1 MMPFVPWT
9 RSRRTGPASDA
20 GHAPA
25 LAALAALARGET
37 QAIDVLYRSEAAR
50 VYRYAL
56 ALCGNA
62 GWAADATQEAFVAL
76 AQRPQGFDATRGSLG
91 AYLAGVARHAL
102 AAHWRTAR
110 DEVPLPDGDDGDDG
124 HEGAAETPSPEDL
137 LVQAQSGAAVQEA
150 LRRLPAPF
158 REALVLVDLQER
170 SYAEAAAI
178 AGIELNTL
186 RTRLHRGRTK
196 LAALLQSNAGSPP

>member
-1 MMPFVPWT
+1 MMPFVPWN
-9 RSRRTGPASDA
+9 RSRRTGLASDA
-20 GHAPA
+20 GQAPTLAA

-110 DEVPLPDGDDGDDG
+110 DEVPLPDGDDGD
-124 HEGAAETPSPEDL
+124 EGAAETPSPEDL
-137 LVQAQSGAAVQEA
+137 LVQAQSGAAVWEA

-186 RTRLHRGRTK
+186 RTRLHRGRIK
-196 LAALLQSNAGSPP
+196 LATLLQSDAGSPP

>member
-1 MMPFVPWT
+1 MPFVPWT

-76 AQRPQGFDATRGSLG
+76 ALRPQGFDATRGSLG

-110 DEVPLPDGDDGDDG
+110 DEVPLPDNDDGD
-124 HEGAAETPSPEDL
+124 EGSAEAPSPEDL
-137 LVQAQSGAAVQEA
+137 LVQAQSGGAVWEA

-186 RTRLHRGRTK
+186 RTRLHRGRIK
-196 LAALLQSNAGSPP
+196 LAALLQSDAGSPP